1 MKLLKREAV
10 NPNYTW
16 DLSDLFSSD
25 SLFLKELDTIERDVS
40 EFTDRFKGSL
50 KDASTIQKALKEYEA
65 LNIKIVQLSTYASL
79 NSAVDQSKQSA
90 MELSGKLQV
99 KMGKVLPLLNFLKQE
114 LNLVEENIFQ

>member
-50 KDASTIQKALKEYEA
+50 RCKYHSKALK
-65 LNIKIVQLSTYASL
+65 N
-79 NSAVDQSKQSA
+79 
-90 MELSGKLQV
+90 MKL
-99 KMGKVLPLLNFLKQE
+99 
-114 LNLVEENIFQ
+114 